1 MPQEIGRTKPSM
13 EVLQKMQ
20 NNILRIIFLIFLC
33 AGLAW
38 SDNIPKW
45 AYDAKKPDPHFI
57 ILWVSTAP
65 LIDWR
70 GKQYAIEWMDRQSL
84 RQTFSEA
91 EEWVDILKK
100 HGKGFN
106 FRIYEAYLLETHK
119 MLEDKKP

>member
-1 MPQEIGRTKPSM
+1 MKYLLTILLMAGVELAYGD
-13 EVLQKMQ
+13 EVSRQ
-20 NNILRIIFLIFLC
+20 
-33 AGLAW
+33 W
-38 SDNIPKW
+38 V
-45 AYDAKKPDPHFI
+45 YDAKKPDPHFI
-57 ILWVSTAP
+57 ILWVSTSP
-65 LIDWR
+65 LIDER
-70 GKQYAIEWMDRQSL
+70 GQYAIEWIDRQSL